1 MKTETKQELR
11 DRIAEL
17 ERKFQHNI
25 GALDNLHK
33 MLIEEKA
40 LTKRATLA
48 AYALLATLVVIVIME
63 AVL

>member
-17 ERKFQHNI
+17 EQKFQHNI

-33 MLIEEKA
+33 MLIKEKA
-40 LTKRATLA
+40 STNRATLA
-48 AYALLATLVVIVIME
+48 AYALLATLVAIVMME
-63 AVL
+63 FVW